1 MSEIKKIISKIL
13 ILLFG
18 ILLFAFSIIRQI
30 VLPNKRRKGNIL
42 SSLFIFFTGTIERLI
57 SFEHGFF
64 KMAAIFKLKYCRQG
78 VIIIGA
84 LLFLLSS
91 FEWAAGSNI
100 SAKLTGYSEHLS
112 QVFEKRIKVVVKRQ
126 PPFYLKITFLSKK
139 SSVYISI
146 FHRYVLPSSLIRI
159 FLLTRSLRI

>member
-57 SFEHGFF
+57 SFEHGF

-126 PPFYLKITFLSKK
+126 PPFYLKIIFLSKK